1 MEHLRAEV
9 EARIHLAAA
18 EEQRTLLVGEEVRW
32 HPQEGVEEAGST
44 VIPCSRCYLYGALS
58 KKVQASAIKRI

>member
-1 MEHLRAEV
+1 VEHLRVEV

-18 EEQRTLLVGEEVRW
+18 EEQRTLLGEVGVRW

-44 VIPCSRCYLYGALS
+44 VIPCSRS
-58 KKVQASAIKRI
+58 